1 MLPDHRHLTLSSA
14 PVRPASPGGGPA
26 TTTIGRFMG
35 ILFRKT
41 PKGSSE
47 IETRAHR
54 LPPRMRSTLILVDG
68 RRSSD
73 ELRGL
78 IGASCDETLQALREQ
93 GFIEVAGAAEP
104 AAPAA
109 PAASRTADAAT
120 ATPAPVRSAVDLT
133 AIRRDAVRHLTDQV
147 GPMAEALALRM
158 ERCKDLAELLPL
170 IGTAAQVIANVRGAA
185 AANAYRARFPAA

>member
-1 MLPDHRHLTLSSA
+1 
-14 PVRPASPGGGPA
+14 
-26 TTTIGRFMG
+26 MG

-54 LPPRMRSTLILVDG
+54 LPPRMRSALILVDG
-68 RRSSD
+68 RRSTD

-78 IGASCDETLQALREQ
+78 LGPPCDETLQTLREQ
-93 GFIEVAGAAEP
+93 GFIEPAGSADAPAPAPAAQIQSSAPARAAETASVT
-104 AAPAA
+104 AAPAR
-109 PAASRTADAAT
+109 PE
-120 ATPAPVRSAVDLT
+120 VDLAT
-133 AIRRDAVRHLTDQV
+133 LRREAVRHLTDQV

-170 IGTAAQVIANVRGAA
+170 IGTAAQVIGNVRGAA
-185 AANAYRARFPAA
+185 AASAYRARFPAA